1 MKKLWNE
8 RSRSW
13 LTLAARLVLGGV
25 LIAAG
30 YLKAKNP
37 TVSTASVRVY
47 KLLPVGLANIFGY
60 AFPWIEIGLAL
71 LLIVGIWV
79 RQTSLLSGA
88 LMVLFIFAVGQAW
101 ARKLAINCGC
111 FGNGGVTVDGKVH
124 PGIYLTEIVRDI
136 GLTVVAGYLYRFPHG
151 KFGLDKA
158 SNENEE

>member
-60 AFPWIEIGLAL
+60 ALPWIEIGLAL

-101 ARKLAINCGC
+101 ASRRRCR
-111 FGNGGVTVDGKVH
+111 V
-124 PGIYLTEIVRDI
+124 
-136 GLTVVAGYLYRFPHG
+136 
-151 KFGLDKA
+151 
-158 SNENEE
+158 